1 MKASFKNYF
10 TAAFILA
17 GTILGV
23 GIFGLPYVF
32 SKSGF
37 LTGLFFLFFCG
48 ALVTINHLIYGE
60 ILLRTPGEHRLPGLA
75 KIYLGKLG
83 FSLTSISAIVSA
95 VSVLLA
101 YLILGGQFFSN
112 FGQALNHPIGINL
125 ATIIFWII
133 GTIGFSFGIG
143 LVGFGAIL
151 GVVLILIFIIG
162 FFILGIPHVQW
173 EMLTR
178 INFSQFLLPYGVL
191 LFSLSDGSAV
201 PEILSYFT
209 KKGINKEKIDF
220 KKPIIGG
227 TFLPPILYI
236 LFILGVFGLFQG
248 KVVPIDLIPG
258 LLRYNPI
265 VGLITNFLGIILILT
280 SYFVI
285 GLSLRNTLCLDL
297 KIKGWMGWLIPTI
310 LPIALYFFGFQD
322 FIGVISFIGAVIL
335 GIIITT
341 TIIIHKKSQEKGGLI
356 PSYQIKIPGLAR
368 ITLIILLLLGVGL
381 EIAKFF

>member
-83 FSLTSISAIVSA
+83 FRLTSISAIVSA
-95 VSVLLA
+95 GSVLLA

-112 FGQALNHPIGINL
+112 LSQAIHQPIGLGL

-133 GTIGFSFGIG
+133 GTIGFSFGVGFI
-143 LVGFGAIL
+143 GFGAIL
-151 GVVLILIFIIG
+151 GVVLIIAFIIG
-162 FFILGIPHVQW
+162 FFILGVPHVQLG
-173 EMLTR
+173 MLTK

-209 KKGINKEKIDF
+209 KKGISKEKIDF
-220 KKPIIGG
+220 KKPIMAG

-248 KVVPIDLIPG
+248 KIIPVDLIPG
-258 LLRYNPI
+258 LLQYNPI
-265 VGLITNFLGIILILT
+265 VGLITNILGIILILT

-297 KIKGWMGWLIPTI
+297 KIKSWVGWLIPTI
-310 LPIALYFFGFQD
+310 LPMALYFFGFQD

-341 TIIIHKKSQEKGGLI
+341 TILIHKKSQAKGELM

-368 ITLIILLLLGVGL
+368 VALIILLLLGVGL

>member
-37 LTGLFFLFFCG
+37 ITGLFFLIFCG
-48 ALVTINHLIYGE
+48 ILVTINHLIYGE

-112 FGQALNHPIGINL
+112 FSQAIHHPVGLGL
-125 ATIIFWII
+125 ATIIFWVI

-143 LVGFGAIL
+143 LIGFGAIL
-151 GVVLILIFIIG
+151 GVILILVFIIG
-162 FFILGIPHVQW
+162 FFILGIPHVQLAA
-173 EMLTR
+173 LTK
-178 INFSQFLLPYGVL
+178 INFSQLLLPYGVL

-201 PEILSYFT
+201 PEILNYFT
-209 KKGINKEKIDF
+209 KKGVAKEKIDF

-248 KVVPIDLIPG
+248 KVIPINIIPDL
-258 LLRYNPI
+258 LQYNPI
-265 VGLITNFLGIILILT
+265 VGLITNILGMILILT
-280 SYFVI
+280 SYFII
-285 GLSLRNTLCLDL
+285 GLNLRNTLCLDL
-297 KIKGWMGWLIPTI
+297 KIRGWAGWLIPTI
-310 LPIALYFFGFQD
+310 IPIALYFFGFKN

-341 TIIIHKKSQEKGGLI
+341 TILIHKKSQEKGELT
-356 PSYQIKIPGLAR
+356 PSYQIKIPAFAR
-368 ITLIILLLLGVGL
+368 VALIVLLLLGVGL

>member
-48 ALVTINHLIYGE
+48 VLVTINHLLYGE

-83 FSLTSISAIVSA
+83 FSLTSISSIVSA
-95 VSVLLA
+95 ISVLLA

-112 FGQALNHPIGINL
+112 LGQAINHPMGVGL
-125 ATIIFWII
+125 ATIVFWII
-133 GTIGFSFGIG
+133 GTIGFSFGVGFI
-143 LVGFGAIL
+143 GFGAIL
-151 GVVLILIFIIG
+151 GVILIVIFIIG
-162 FFILGIPHVQW
+162 FFILGIPHVQL
-173 EMLTR
+173 EMLTK

-201 PEILSYFT
+201 PEILNYFT
-209 KKGINKEKIDF
+209 KKGVTKEKIDF
-220 KKPIIGG
+220 KKPIISG
-227 TFLPPILYI
+227 TLLPPILYI

-248 KVVPIDLIPG
+248 KIIPVDLIPG
-258 LLRYNPI
+258 LLQYNPI
-265 VGLITNFLGIILILT
+265 VGLITNVLGIILILT

-285 GLSLRNTLCLDL
+285 GLNLRNTLHLDL
-297 KIKGWMGWLIPTI
+297 KMKGWASWLIPTA
-310 LPIALYFFGFQD
+310 LPIALYFFGFQN

-335 GIIITT
+335 GIVITT
-341 TIIIHKKSQEKGGLI
+341 TVLIHKKSQEKGELI
-356 PSYQIKIPGLAR
+356 PSYQIKISSLAR
-368 ITLIILLLLGVGL
+368 IALIILLLLGVGQ

>member
-48 ALVTINHLIYGE
+48 VLVTINHLLYGE

-83 FSLTSISAIVSA
+83 FSLTSISSIVSA
-95 VSVLLA
+95 ISVLLA
-101 YLILGGQFFSN
+101 YLILGGQFLSN
-112 FGQALNHPIGINL
+112 LGQAVNHPMGIGL

-133 GTIGFSFGIG
+133 GTVGFSFGIG
-143 LVGFGAIL
+143 FIGFGAIL
-151 GVVLILIFIIG
+151 GLILIIVFIIG
-162 FFILGIPHVQW
+162 FFILGIPHVQL
-173 EMLTR
+173 EMLTK

-201 PEILSYFT
+201 PEILNYFT
-209 KKGINKEKIDF
+209 KKGVAKEKIDF
-220 KKPIIGG
+220 KKPIISG

-248 KVVPIDLIPG
+248 KVIPVDLIPG
-258 LLRYNPI
+258 LLQYNPI
-265 VGLITNFLGIILILT
+265 VGLITNILGIILMLT

-285 GLSLRNTLCLDL
+285 GLNLRNTLSLDL
-297 KIKGWMGWLIPTI
+297 KMKSWTSWLVPTI
-310 LPIALYFFGFQD
+310 LPIALYFFGFQN

-335 GIIITT
+335 GIVITT
-341 TIIIHKKSQEKGGLI
+341 TILIHKKSQEKGGLI
-356 PSYQIKIPGLAR
+356 PSYQIKISNFAR
-368 ITLIILLLLGVGL
+368 ISLIILLLFGVGQ

>member
-48 ALVTINHLIYGE
+48 CLVTINHLIYGE
-60 ILLRTPGEHRLPGLA
+60 ILLRTPGEHRFPGLA
-75 KIYLGKLG
+75 KIYLGKAG
-83 FSLTSISAIVSA
+83 FSLATVSSIVSA

-101 YLILGGQFFSN
+101 YLILGGQFLSN
-112 FGQALNHPIGINL
+112 LSQALNHPMGIGL
-125 ATIIFWII
+125 GTIIFWII

-143 LVGFGAIL
+143 LIGLAAIL
-151 GVVLILIFIIG
+151 GVILIIAFIIG
-162 FFILGIPHVQW
+162 FFILGIPHVHLAT
-173 EMLTR
+173 LTT

-201 PEILSYFT
+201 PEILNYFT
-209 KKGINKEKIDF
+209 KKGISREKINF

-227 TFLPPILYI
+227 TLLPPILYI

-248 KVVPIDLIPG
+248 GIIPVDLIPD
-258 LLRYNPI
+258 LLKYNPV
-265 VGLITNFLGIILILT
+265 VGLITNILGMILILT

-297 KIKGWMGWLIPTI
+297 KIKNWVGWLIPTI
-310 LPIALYFFGFQD
+310 FPIALYFFGFQD

-341 TIIIHKKSQEKGGLI
+341 TIVIHKKSQEKGELV
-356 PSYQIKIPGLAR
+356 PSYQIKIPSFAR
-368 ITLIILLLLGVGL
+368 AILMVLLLLGVGL